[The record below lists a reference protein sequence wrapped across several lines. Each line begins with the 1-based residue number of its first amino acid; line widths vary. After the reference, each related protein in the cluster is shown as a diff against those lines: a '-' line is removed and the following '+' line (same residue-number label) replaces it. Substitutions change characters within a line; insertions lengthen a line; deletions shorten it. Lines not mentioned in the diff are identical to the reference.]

1 MNKNTI
7 IAYLYILISVAL
19 IVAGAII
26 LVLGDRLSIPLKLIT
41 ALALVS
47 ITYNLGNVLGQ
58 AELLREL
65 EEEEFDDDDDD
76 EIK

>member
-7 IAYLYILISVAL
+7 IAYLYILISIAL

-26 LVLGDRLSIPLKLIT
+26 LVLGDRLLIPLKLIT
-41 ALALVS
+41 AVALVS
-47 ITYNLGNVLGQ
+47 ITYNLGNILGQ

-65 EEEEFDDDDDD
+65 EEEEFDDDDD